1 MKAIKIK
8 NWCLENITPQ
18 SWSRIVLRTLPQLR
32 EHNLDLNEIENP
44 GDDLEL
50 NEEVMQILAE
60 QGCVATSVHFGEDV
74 EDGDGGLD
82 LSTPGIG

>member
-50 NEEVMQILAE
+50 NEEVMQILETAM
-60 QGCVATSVHFGEDV
+60 EDLYQLKIDNEV
-74 EDGDGGLD
+74 MG
-82 LSTPGIG
+82 

>member
-32 EHNLDLNEIENP
+32 EHGLDLKEVENP
-44 GDDLEL
+44 DENLELSDEVMEIVEGAMDDLYQL
-50 NEEVMQILAE
+50 KIDEEVM
-60 QGCVATSVHFGEDV
+60 G
-74 EDGDGGLD
+74 
-82 LSTPGIG
+82 